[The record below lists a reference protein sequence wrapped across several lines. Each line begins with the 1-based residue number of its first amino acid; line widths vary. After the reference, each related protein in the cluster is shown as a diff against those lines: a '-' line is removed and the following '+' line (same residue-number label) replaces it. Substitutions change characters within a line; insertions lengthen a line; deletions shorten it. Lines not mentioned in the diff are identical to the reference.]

1 MTTTTSATGHQ
12 AGAKRPAV
20 PGLGPLEGAVMP
32 SLWDAS
38 RPLKVA
44 EIGERVDYYK
54 EPACATVMTILNILW
69 RKGLARRLRIG
80 RAWRYTAALSRDDH
94 LARQMRDLICFA
106 HNPSRVIQHALTQAR
121 L

>member
-1 MTTTTSATGHQ
+1 MTITARTSRSEYG
-12 AGAKRPAV
+12 GKRPTV
-20 PGLGPLEGAVMP
+20 PGLGPLESAVML

-44 EIGERVDYYK
+44 EVGERLDYHK
-54 EPACATVMTILNILW
+54 EPAYTTVMTILNILC

-80 RAWRYTAALSRDDH
+80 RAWRYTPALSRDDY
-94 LARQMRDLICFA
+94 LAQQVRDLISFA
-106 HNPSRVIQHALTQAR
+106 RNPTRVIQHALTLAR